1 MYPYTS
7 QEKDHQFVTSGRFSG
22 PQHHMHYSGKYC
34 FHMST
39 CNADSSYT
47 VSTHKLFIKRVFH
60 CVLRLLE
67 GQFLKTKNRNLLDRQ
82 LQVPH
87 HSQHNP
93 EASSKRSCFPLG
105 YAAKLAYLVSQVTTF
120 FFYIVIRDWPAQLLL
135 FWHCMYPGV
144 LAAPKHWTLVFLA
157 NHRTSAVKSETTL
170 IQVTISDHNPET
182 KNFGVMG

>member
-120 FFYIVIRDWPAQLLL
+120 FFL
-135 FWHCMYPGV
+135 HCNKG
-144 LAAPKHWTLVFLA
+144 LTCSAASFLA
-157 NHRTSAVKSETTL
+157 LYVSRCSCSSKTLNFSVSSKS
-170 IQVTISDHNPET
+170 QDISCQIRNNIDPGHH
-182 KNFGVMG
+182 F